1 MYERTVLVANSAG
14 LHARPA
20 QQLVMRAKQ
29 FQSKILIRK
38 EEETEGANVKSII
51 ALLSKSVGPG
61 SRVAISAEGEDE
73 IQAVDALVDLI
84 ESGFGEA

>member
-1 MYERTVLVANSAG
+1 MYEKTVFITNSAG

-38 EEETEGANVKSII
+38 EEETDGVNVKSIVV
-51 ALLSKSVGPG
+51 LLSKSIGFG
-61 SRVAISAEGEDE
+61 SKITLSAEGEDE
-73 IQAVDALVDLI
+73 IQAVDALVTLI